1 MAPCRAADEGTST
14 MNHLT
19 IASSEADAR
28 AAEAV
33 EEHHARLAGA
43 LALKAEALAA
53 LARAGRSDELAATR
67 DDLVGWARTELV
79 PHARAE
85 EDTLYRVAA
94 ERPEGRLL
102 VEAMLAEHEVIVG
115 LVDDLSRAV
124 ETVGAAATAAALR
137 VLFETHLAKE
147 NDQVLPLLVADP
159 DVSVADLLGGMHA
172 LLGDAE
178 APADEAGC
186 GGGGHACACGEEE
199 GSAYPE
205 LDARSIPH
213 AIRHA
218 TVLGAL
224 DTIRAGGGLVLL
236 APHDPLPL
244 LAQIDRREPGAFAVE
259 YLQRGPETWRLRLVR
274 TGS

>member
-1 MAPCRAADEGTST
+1 

-53 LARAGRSDELAATR
+53 LARAGRSGELATTR
-67 DDLVGWARTELV
+67 DDLVDWARTELV

-124 ETVGAAATAAALR
+124 DPVGAATTAAALR
-137 VLFETHLAKE
+137 VLFETHLTKE
-147 NDQVLPLLVADP
+147 NHQVLPLLVADP

-178 APADEAGC
+178 APAGEAGC
-186 GGGGHACACGEEE
+186 GGGGHACACGEDE
-199 GSAYPE
+199 GSTYPE

-224 DTIRAGGGLVLL
+224 DTVRAGGGLVLL

-259 YLQRGPETWRLRLVR
+259 YLERGPDTWRLRLVR
-274 TGS
+274 SGS